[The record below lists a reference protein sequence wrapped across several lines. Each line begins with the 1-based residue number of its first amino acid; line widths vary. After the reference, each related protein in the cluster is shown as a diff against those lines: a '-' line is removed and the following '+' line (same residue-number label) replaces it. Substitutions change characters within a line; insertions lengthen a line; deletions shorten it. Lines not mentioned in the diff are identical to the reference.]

1 VSRRSEADRVGFLR
15 HQPQDLVTI
24 VSGVLRNGG
33 WVNVQADPEEIDP
46 RAVRKPSIFSARGR
60 PAPLATLVVSTGKAP
75 HQIGFEH
82 GSGRD
87 AVARLRDAG
96 IRFPAGT
103 EVVADHPR
111 RGLVLAVPSAA
122 PAGELADLLL
132 QASSQLTT
140 VPLGDKWVA
149 DIYRP

>member
-1 VSRRSEADRVGFLR
+1 MSRRSEAERIGFLR
-15 HQPQDLVTI
+15 HQPHDLVAV
-24 VSGVLRNGG
+24 VSGVLRDGG

-46 RAVRKPSIFSARGR
+46 RALRKPSIFSARGR
-60 PAPLATLVVSTGKAP
+60 PAPLATLVVGTGRAP

-87 AVARLRDAG
+87 AVTRLRDAG
-96 IRFPAGT
+96 VRFPAGT

-111 RGLVLAVPSAA
+111 RGLVLAVPPATS
-122 PAGELADLLL
+122 AGELAELLL

-149 DIYRP
+149 DVYRP